1 MRAAVDA
8 PAGEGFE
15 KLFVLTVQGF
25 AVEQVQKQVSVRRE
39 ARKVEFAL
47 IRFFK
52 NVLRKL

>member
-15 KLFVLTVQGF
+15 KLFVLMVQGF

-39 ARKVEFAL
+39 ARKVEFAVVCL
-47 IRFFK
+47 FEDI
-52 NVLRKL
+52 LRKL